1 MTIVSE
7 HRQLEKNR
15 RDDGNIIILSDSD
28 DGIGRNQNDPVGI
41 TNDNFDPIIERQK

>member
-15 RDDGNIIILSDSD
+15 RDDGNIIMLRDSHD
-28 DGIGRNQNDPVGI
+28 DIGRNQNDPVGI
-41 TNDNFDPIIERQK
+41 TNDDFDPIIESQK